1 MTSLRVLAVAS
12 EIYPII
18 KTGGLADV
26 VGALPIALRAYGIE
40 TRTLV
45 PGYPD
50 VIKALPTAEVLL
62 DWPNFYGGPIRLLG
76 GSHEDIDLIVLDAPQ
91 LFARPGNPYV
101 APDGKDWPDNGVRF
115 AALSRMAAEIG
126 QGAIRSFV
134 PDIVHAHDWQAGLAP
149 AYLHYAD
156 GPRPCTVMT
165 VHNMAYQGKY
175 PHEMLDAFGLPPESF
190 TIHGVEYYGTIS
202 FLKAGLQFAD
212 RITTVSPTY
221 AVEIQGDEG
230 GMGLGGLLRERSKD
244 LSGILNG
251 IDTTVWNPETDPHI
265 AARFS
270 AKELESRAANK
281 AALQRRL
288 GLDLAPDA
296 LLLGVIS
303 RLSWQK
309 GLDLLLDNVAT
320 IVSEGMQLALLGS
333 GDSDLQDRYQEVSKA
348 NVGRI
353 AVHIGYDEALA
364 HLIQAG
370 ADALVVPSRFEPC
383 GLTQLCALRYG
394 SVPIVSRVGGLADT
408 VNDVE
413 EDGIAGGATTG
424 FVFGPGTDE
433 TLAGALRRA
442 RKSFHDK
449 QVWRKLQLNGMST
462 DVSWRNRAC
471 QYAALY
477 HDAIAM
483 RGSQAHLPTHDKVD
497 AESGIVTPVQVG
509 ARPA

>member
-1 MTSLRVLAVAS
+1 VTSLRVLAVAS

-26 VGALPIALRAYGIE
+26 VGALPIALRAHGIE
-40 TRTLV
+40 TQTLV

-62 DWPNFYGGPIRLLG
+62 DWPNFYGGPIRLLS
-76 GSHEDIDLIVLDAPQ
+76 GSRENLDLLVLDAPH
-91 LFARPGNPYV
+91 LFARPGDPYV
-101 APDGKDWPDNGVRF
+101 TPDGKDWPDNDVRF

-126 QGAIRSFV
+126 QGSIPSFV

-149 AYLHYAD
+149 AYLHYAN

-175 PHEMLDAFGLPPESF
+175 PHEMLDAFDLPPESF
-190 TIHGVEYYGTIS
+190 MVRGVEYYGMIS

-230 GMGLGGLLRERSKD
+230 GMGLGGLLRERSQD

-265 AARFS
+265 AARFT

-281 AALQRRL
+281 AALQRQL

-309 GLDLLLDNVAT
+309 GLDLLLDNVTT

-333 GDSDLQDRYQEVSKA
+333 GDSELQDRYQAASKA

-408 VNDVE
+408 VNEVGD
-413 EDGIAGGATTG
+413 DGIAGGTTTG
-424 FVFGPGTDE
+424 FVFDPGTDE
-433 TLAGALRRA
+433 TLAGALHRA

-462 DVSWRNRAC
+462 DVSWRNRAS

-477 HDAIAM
+477 RELVAA
-483 RGSQAHLPTHDKVD
+483 RRNETH
-497 AESGIVTPVQVG
+497 
-509 ARPA
+509 

>member
-62 DWPNFYGGPIRLLG
+62 DWPNFYDGPIRLLG
-76 GSHEDIDLIVLDAPQ
+76 GSHEDLDLIVFDAPQ

-115 AALSRMAAEIG
+115 AALSRMAAKIG

-165 VHNMAYQGKY
+165 VHNIAYQGKY
-175 PHEMLDAFGLPPESF
+175 PHEMLDEFGLPPESF
-190 TIHGVEYYGTIS
+190 TIRGVEYYGTIS

-270 AKELESRAANK
+270 AKELEFRAANK

-408 VNDVE
+408 VIDVE
-413 EDGIAGGATTG
+413 EDGVAGGATTG

-442 RKSFHDK
+442 RKTFHDK

-462 DVSWRNRAC
+462 DVSWPNRAS

-477 HDAIAM
+477 REVVAA
-483 RGSQAHLPTHDKVD
+483 RRNETH
-497 AESGIVTPVQVG
+497 
-509 ARPA
+509 

>member
-1 MTSLRVLAVAS
+1 MMSLRVLAVAS

-26 VGALPIALRAYGIE
+26 VGALPAALKAHGIE

-50 VIKALPTAEVLL
+50 VLKAFPAAEVLL
-62 DWPNFYGGPIRLLG
+62 HWPHFYGGAIRLLG
-76 GSHEDIDLIVLDAPQ
+76 GSHEDLDLLVLDAPH

-101 APDGKDWPDNGVRF
+101 TPDGKDWPDNGVRF

-126 QGAIRSFV
+126 GGAIPSFV

-149 AYLHYAD
+149 AYLHY
-156 GPRPCTVMT
+156 GNRPRPATVMT
-165 VHNMAYQGKY
+165 VHNLAYQGKF
-175 PHEMLDAFGLPPESF
+175 PHQMLDTFGLPPESF
-190 TIHGVEYYGTIS
+190 TIQGLEYYGMIS

-221 AVEIQGDEG
+221 AIEIQGDEG
-230 GMGLGGLLRERSKD
+230 GMGLGGLLRERSQV

-251 IDTTVWNPETDPHI
+251 IDTSVWNPETDPQI

-270 AKELESRAANK
+270 ANELESRAANK

-288 GLDLAPDA
+288 GLDPSPDA

-309 GLDLLLDNVAT
+309 GLDLLLENIPT
-320 IVSEGMQLALLGS
+320 ILNEGMQLALLGS
-333 GDSDLQDRYQEVSKA
+333 GDSDLQDRYQAVAKA
-348 NVGRI
+348 DAGRI
-353 AVHIGYDEALA
+353 AVLIGYDEALA

-394 SVPIVSRVGGLADT
+394 AVPIVSRVGGLADT
-408 VNDVE
+408 VTDVE
-413 EDGIAGGATTG
+413 EAGIAGGAATG
-424 FVFGPGTDE
+424 FKFDPVTVE

-442 RKSFHDK
+442 NILFHDK
-449 QVWRKLQLNGMST
+449 QAWRRLQHNGMST
-462 DVSWRNRAC
+462 DVSWRNRASR
-471 QYAALY
+471 YAALY
-477 HDAIAM
+477 REVVAV
-483 RGSQAHLPTHDKVD
+483 RRNQAH
-497 AESGIVTPVQVG
+497 
-509 ARPA
+509 

>member
-1 MTSLRVLAVAS
+1 
-12 EIYPII
+12 
-18 KTGGLADV
+18 
-26 VGALPIALRAYGIE
+26 
-40 TRTLV
+40 
-45 PGYPD
+45 
-50 VIKALPTAEVLL
+50 
-62 DWPNFYGGPIRLLG
+62 
-76 GSHEDIDLIVLDAPQ
+76 
-91 LFARPGNPYV
+91 
-101 APDGKDWPDNGVRF
+101 
-115 AALSRMAAEIG
+115 
-126 QGAIRSFV
+126 
-134 PDIVHAHDWQAGLAP
+134 
-149 AYLHYAD
+149 
-156 GPRPCTVMT
+156 
-165 VHNMAYQGKY
+165 
-175 PHEMLDAFGLPPESF
+175 
-190 TIHGVEYYGTIS
+190 
-202 FLKAGLQFAD
+202 
-212 RITTVSPTY
+212 
-221 AVEIQGDEG
+221 
-230 GMGLGGLLRERSKD
+230 MGLGGLLRERSTV

-251 IDTTVWNPETDPHI
+251 IDISVWNPESDPHI

-270 AKELESRAANK
+270 TKELNTRAANK

-288 GLDLAPDA
+288 GLDLTPDA

-333 GDSDLQDRYQEVSKA
+333 GDSDLQDRYQAVSKA

-353 AVHIGYDEALA
+353 AVRIGYDEALA

-413 EDGIAGGATTG
+413 EDGIGGGVTTG
-424 FVFGPGTDE
+424 FVFGRGTDE

-442 RKSFHDK
+442 RKSFQDK

-462 DVSWRNRAC
+462 DVSWRNRAS

-483 RGSQAHLPTHDKVD
+483 RGNQAHLPTHDKVD
-497 AESGIVTPVQVG
+497 AESGIVTPVQVD
-509 ARPA
+509 ARPAERPT

>member
-1 MTSLRVLAVAS
+1 MTSVRVLAVAS
-12 EIYPII
+12 EIYPLI

-26 VGALPIALRAYGIE
+26 VGALPIALRGYGIK

-50 VIKALPTAEVLL
+50 VIKALAEAEVLL
-62 DWPNFYGGPIRLLG
+62 HWPQFYGGRIRLLG
-76 GSHEDIDLIVLDAPQ
+76 GSRENLDLLVLDAPH

-101 APDGKDWPDNGVRF
+101 TPDGKDWPDNGVRF

-126 QGAIRSFV
+126 QGVIPSFV

-190 TIHGVEYYGTIS
+190 TIHGVEYYGAIS

-221 AVEIQGDEG
+221 ALEIQGDEG
-230 GMGLGGLLRERSKD
+230 GMGLGGLLRDRSKD

-251 IDTTVWNPETDPHI
+251 IDTTIWNPETDPHI
-265 AARFS
+265 AAHFS
-270 AKELESRAANK
+270 VKELESRAANK

-288 GLDLAPDA
+288 GLDQAADS

-309 GLDLLLDNVAT
+309 GLDLLFDNVAT
-320 IVSEGMQLALLGS
+320 IVSEKMQLALLGR
-333 GDSDLQDRYQEVSKA
+333 GDSHLEDRYQDVSQA
-348 NVGRI
+348 NVGQI
-353 AVHIGYDEALA
+353 AVHIGYRRKRTRRKTRT
-364 HLIQAG
+364 
-370 ADALVVPSRFEPC
+370 P
-383 GLTQLCALRYG
+383 
-394 SVPIVSRVGGLADT
+394 
-408 VNDVE
+408 
-413 EDGIAGGATTG
+413 AT
-424 FVFGPGTDE
+424 
-433 TLAGALRRA
+433 
-442 RKSFHDK
+442 
-449 QVWRKLQLNGMST
+449 
-462 DVSWRNRAC
+462 RNRCA
-471 QYAALY
+471 
-477 HDAIAM
+477 
-483 RGSQAHLPTHDKVD
+483 
-497 AESGIVTPVQVG
+497 
-509 ARPA
+509 

>member
-1 MTSLRVLAVAS
+1 MTSLRVLSVAS

-26 VGALPIALRAYGIE
+26 VGALPVALRSCGIE

-62 DWPNFYGGPIRLLG
+62 HWPHFYGGPIRLLG
-76 GSHEDIDLIVLDAPQ
+76 GSHEELDLLVLDAPH

-101 APDGKDWPDNGVRF
+101 TPDGKDWPDNGVRF

-126 QGAIRSFV
+126 QGAIPSFV

-149 AYLHYAD
+149 AYLHYTS
-156 GPRPCTVMT
+156 GPRPATVMT
-165 VHNMAYQGKY
+165 VHNLAYQGRF
-175 PHEMLDAFGLPPESF
+175 PHEMLDTFDLPPESF
-190 TIHGVEYYGTIS
+190 TIYGVEYYGMIS

-221 AVEIQGDEG
+221 AIEIQGDEG
-230 GMGLGGLLRERSKD
+230 GMGLGGLLRERSQV

-251 IDTTVWNPETDPHI
+251 IDTSVWNPETDPQI

-270 AKELESRAANK
+270 AKELQFRAANK

-288 GLDLAPDA
+288 GLDLSPDA

-309 GLDLLLDNVAT
+309 GLDLLLENIST
-320 IVSEGMQLALLGS
+320 ILNEGMQLALLGS
-333 GDSDLQDRYQEVSKA
+333 GDPDLQDRYQAVAKA
-348 NVGRI
+348 DAGRI
-353 AVHIGYDEALA
+353 AVLIGYDEALA

-370 ADALVVPSRFEPC
+370 ADTIVVPSRFEPC

-394 SVPIVSRVGGLADT
+394 AVPIVSRVGGLADT
-408 VNDVE
+408 VIDVE
-413 EDGIAGGATTG
+413 EAGIAGSATTG
-424 FVFGPGTDE
+424 LKFSPVTVE
-433 TLAGALRRA
+433 NLASGLRRA
-442 RKSFHDK
+442 NILFHDK
-449 QVWRKLQLNGMST
+449 QAWRRLQHNGMST
-462 DVSWRNRAC
+462 DVSWRNRASR
-471 QYAALY
+471 YAVLY
-477 HDAIAM
+477 REVVAA
-483 RGSQAHLPTHDKVD
+483 RRNQAH
-497 AESGIVTPVQVG
+497 
-509 ARPA
+509 

>member
-1 MTSLRVLAVAS
+1 MTPLRVLAVAS

-50 VIKALPTAEVLL
+50 VLKVLPAAEVLL
-62 DWPNFYGGPIRLLG
+62 HWPHFHGGPVRLLS
-76 GSHEDIDLIVLDAPQ
+76 GSHENLDLLVLDAPH
-91 LFARPGNPYV
+91 LFARAGNPYV
-101 APDGKDWPDNGVRF
+101 TPDGKDWPDNGVRF

-126 QGAIRSFV
+126 LGAIPAFV
-134 PDIVHAHDWQAGLAP
+134 PDIVHAHDWQAGLAA
-149 AYLHYAD
+149 AYLHYAN
-156 GPRPCTVMT
+156 GPRPGTVMT
-165 VHNMAYQGKY
+165 VHNLAYQGKF
-175 PHEMLDAFGLPPESF
+175 PHDMLDTFGLPPQSF
-190 TIHGVEYYGTIS
+190 TIHGVEYYGMIS

-221 AVEIQGDEG
+221 AIEIQGDEE
-230 GMGLGGLLRERSKD
+230 GMGLGGLLRERSRV

-251 IDTTVWNPETDPHI
+251 IDISVWNPETDPHI

-270 AKELESRAANK
+270 AKEPQSRTANK

-288 GLDLAPDA
+288 GLDPSADG

-309 GLDLLLDNVAT
+309 GLDLLLDNTPT
-320 IVSEGMQLALLGS
+320 ILNEGMQLALLGS
-333 GDSDLQDRYQEVSKA
+333 GDQDLQDRYRAVAKA
-348 NVGRI
+348 NTGRI
-353 AVHIGYDEALA
+353 AVLIGYDEALA

-394 SVPIVSRVGGLADT
+394 AVPIVSGVGGLSDT
-408 VNDVE
+408 VVDVE
-413 EDGIAGGATTG
+413 EADMAGGAATG
-424 FVFGPGTDE
+424 FKFAPVTSE
-433 TLAGALRRA
+433 NLAGALRKA
-442 RKSFHDK
+442 SNAFHDK
-449 QVWRKLQLNGMST
+449 HAWRRLQRNGMST
-462 DVSWRNRAC
+462 DVSWRNRAS

-477 HDAIAM
+477 QEVAGA
-483 RGSQAHLPTHDKVD
+483 RRNQAH
-497 AESGIVTPVQVG
+497 
-509 ARPA
+509 